1 MQKQIGIG
9 IQVSH
14 DGQKVNI
21 SITEGNQPLA
31 HAILEIPELEQ
42 LIEGLSVAR
51 SKMADPVPNEIE
63 PSGITKAIDDP
74 IWRTRLPKNAPNPGV
89 LLLLRHPGLGWLSAF
104 FPQHEAANLGQSLV
118 QLSSAQ
124 PQ

>member
-1 MQKQIGIG
+1 MQKQIGIS
-9 IQVSH
+9 IQVSD

-21 SITEGNQPLA
+21 SIVEENKPLA
-31 HAILEIPELEQ
+31 HAILESVELEE
-42 LIEGLSVAR
+42 LIEGLSAAR

-74 IWRTRLPKNAPNPGV
+74 AWRTRLPKNAPKPGV

-104 FPQHEAANLGQSLV
+104 FPPHEAANLGQSLV
-118 QLSSAQ
+118 QLAAT
-124 PQ
+124 PPK